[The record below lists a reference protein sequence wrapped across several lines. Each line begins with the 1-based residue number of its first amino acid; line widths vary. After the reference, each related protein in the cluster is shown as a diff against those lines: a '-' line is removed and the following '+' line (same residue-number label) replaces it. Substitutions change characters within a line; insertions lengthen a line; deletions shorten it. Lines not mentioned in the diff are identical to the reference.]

1 MPVGVA
7 REVEDEPAADCLTR
21 LEPLGLVRVVDERP
35 QLLLVLEDRARLVF
49 RHPVLEQ
56 VVEGA
61 LGRLARPG
69 ALADL
74 VVERSLVHGSAGQ
87 ARHDRGTAH
96 MIGMEV
102 RDDDPVGHS
111 RLREYARPLLLG
123 AGQPEAGVDE
133 HRRAVVRGDEIRVH
147 VVDPERERERDAND
161 PAV

>member
-1 MPVGVA
+1 MRG
-7 REVEDEPAADCLTR
+7 
-21 LEPLGLVRVVDERP
+21 
-35 QLLLVLEDRARLVF
+35 LVF

-74 VVERSLVHGSAGQ
+74 VVERALVHGGAGQ
-87 ARHDRGTAH
+87 ARDDRGAAH

-102 RDDDPVGHS
+102 RDDDPVGRPGLGEHPG
-111 RLREYARPLLLG
+111 PLLLG
-123 AGQPEAGVDE
+123 AGKPETGVDE
-133 HRRAVVRGDEIRVH
+133 HRRAVVRGDEVRVH